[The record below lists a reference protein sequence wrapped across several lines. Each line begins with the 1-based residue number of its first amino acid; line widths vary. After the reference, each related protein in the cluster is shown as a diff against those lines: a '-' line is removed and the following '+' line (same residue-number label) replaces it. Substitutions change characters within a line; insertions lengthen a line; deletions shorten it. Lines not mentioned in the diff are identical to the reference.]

1 MATESLDWNLECF
14 HTNHFILSLG
24 PEEKVELFNT
34 SPISSL
40 QKLKLFMVHM

>member
-1 MATESLDWNLECF
+1 MIFSEKFTLS
-14 HTNHFILSLG
+14 TNHFILSLG
-24 PEEKVELFNT
+24 PEEKVELFST